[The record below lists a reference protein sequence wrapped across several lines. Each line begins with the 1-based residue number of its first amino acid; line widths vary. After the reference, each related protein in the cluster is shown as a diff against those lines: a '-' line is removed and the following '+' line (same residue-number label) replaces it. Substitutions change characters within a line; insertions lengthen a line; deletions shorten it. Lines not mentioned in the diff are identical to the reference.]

1 MKKIGF
7 IDYYLAEWHA
17 DNYPA
22 WIKAAN
28 ESLSEDFCLCYAWG
42 EIPSPEGVTNK
53 EWCEKNGV
61 TLCDSMEE
69 VCEKSDF
76 LFILAPSDP
85 EKHLGYAEKVLA
97 YKKPTYIDKTFAP
110 DLKTAEKIFALAEKY
125 ATPFFSTS
133 ALRYATE
140 LDGIT
145 DSEAAVVTGGGRS
158 IEEYCI
164 HQIEM
169 LVKTLA
175 AKPECVKVER
185 QGEKQ
190 YVVSVKF
197 EGGKKGSFVYSD
209 ALPFTICAEKEGV
222 SRYFSINSDFFGLLI
237 KDILKFFT
245 NKKPPFDIKQTL
257 YVMAV
262 REKTVEGV
270 NNPDKWLEIKF

>member
-7 IDYYLAEWHA
+7 IDYYLDEWHA

-22 WIKAAN
+22 WIKSAN
-28 ESLSEDFCLCYAWG
+28 EALSGDFCLCYAWG
-42 EIPSPEGVTNK
+42 EIPSPQGVTS
-53 EWCEKNGV
+53 EQWCRKNGV
-61 TLCDSMEE
+61 TLCGSIEE
-69 VCEKSDF
+69 VCEKSDC
-76 LFILAPSDP
+76 LFVLAPSDP

-110 DLKTAEKIFALAEKY
+110 DLKTAEKIFALGEKY
-125 ATPFFSTS
+125 STPFFSTS

-140 LDGIT
+140 LDGIIG
-145 DSEAAVVTGGGRS
+145 SESAIVTGGGRS
-158 IEEYCI
+158 IEEYSI

-169 LVKTLA
+169 LVKTLD
-175 AKPECVKVER
+175 AKPESVKVER

-209 ALPFTICAEKEGV
+209 ALPFAICAEKDGG
-222 SRYFSINSDFFGLLI
+222 SRYLPINSDYFGLLI

-245 NKKPPFDIKQTL
+245 TKKAPFDTAQTL

-270 NNPDKWLEIKF
+270 NKPDQWLEIEY